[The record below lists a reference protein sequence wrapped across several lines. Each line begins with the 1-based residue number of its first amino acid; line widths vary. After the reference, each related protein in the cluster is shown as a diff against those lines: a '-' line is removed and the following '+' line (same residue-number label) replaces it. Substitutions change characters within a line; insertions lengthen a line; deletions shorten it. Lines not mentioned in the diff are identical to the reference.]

1 MTGQTGMG
9 PGGRRGGDNTR
20 RGANVKDRLAHKVSI
35 KAAVMITGFLAGW
48 SSDGITAGVVMSVAL
63 GAGVALPVFRGRR

>member
-1 MTGQTGMG
+1 M
-9 PGGRRGGDNTR
+9 
-20 RGANVKDRLAHKVSI
+20 KDRLAFKVSI
-35 KAAVMITGFLAGW
+35 EAAMMITGFLAGW

>member
-20 RGANVKDRLAHKVSI
+20 RGANVKNRLAYKVLI
-35 KAAVMITGFLAGW
+35 EAAVMITGFLAGW
-48 SSDGITAGVVMSVAL
+48 SSDGITASVVMSVAL